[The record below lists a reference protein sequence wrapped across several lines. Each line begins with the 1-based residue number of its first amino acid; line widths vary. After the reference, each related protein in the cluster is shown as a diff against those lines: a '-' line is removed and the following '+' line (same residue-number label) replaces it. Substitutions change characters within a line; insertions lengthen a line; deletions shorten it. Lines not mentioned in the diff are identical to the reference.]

1 MKKFLFFL
9 FIISLFFTFDPLNLK
24 SDEEKHTLA
33 KNNTESLLTLK
44 VSDLNVKE
52 IEKLNL
58 KIREFSS
65 NLNGKE
71 FIYNYKTNDKN
82 IDIYN
87 KLKKFLKENNLED
100 KLSYYEKNGFII
112 DKIKVLE
119 TKENIKK
126 FLNKDYEVIKNE

>member
-44 VSDLNVKE
+44 VSDLNFKE

-87 KLKKFLKENNLED
+87 KLKNFLKENNLED